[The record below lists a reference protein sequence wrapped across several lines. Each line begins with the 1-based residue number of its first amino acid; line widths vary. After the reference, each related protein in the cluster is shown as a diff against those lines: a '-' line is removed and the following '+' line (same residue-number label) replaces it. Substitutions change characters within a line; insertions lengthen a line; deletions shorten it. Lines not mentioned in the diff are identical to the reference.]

1 MHSGQ
6 VNSMEPRNS
15 AASQKRDLIGNLRQD
30 ATELKVKGKSSG
42 RELWGE
48 LREFAQEFK
57 GFMRKDAIPTP
68 QADFGI
74 GPFKYNLKF
83 EADQAIAE
91 KPLVLLD
98 KLVTLGKLLGDRRI
112 KFEAT
117 VLCLLYGKEDP
128 LSWLPA
134 AQRIVIRSE
143 IARSD
148 MIA

>member
-1 MHSGQ
+1 
-6 VNSMEPRNS
+6 MEPRNP
-15 AASQKRDLIGNLRQD
+15 AASQKRDRFGSLRRD
-30 ATELKVKGKSSG
+30 ASELKVKGTNSG
-42 RELWGE
+42 REFWGD
-48 LREFAQEFK
+48 LREFAEEFK

-83 EADQAIAE
+83 EADQPIAE

-128 LSWLPA
+128 VSWLPA
-134 AQRIVIRSE
+134 AQRIVIRTE
-143 IARSD
+143 IARRDLIS
-148 MIA
+148 

>member
-1 MHSGQ
+1 
-6 VNSMEPRNS
+6 MEPQNS
-15 AASQKRDLIGNLRQD
+15 AASQKRDLIGTLRQG
-30 ATELKVKGKSSG
+30 ATELKVKGKSS
-42 RELWGE
+42 LLADE

-57 GFMRKDAIPTP
+57 GFIRKDAIPTP

-83 EADQAIAE
+83 EADQPIAE

-128 LSWLPA
+128 VSWLPA
-134 AQRIVIRSE
+134 AQRIVIRTE
-143 IARSD
+143 IARRDLIS
-148 MIA
+148 